1 MRTRGDAMALM
12 RAALTLG
19 RRARLRNPARRRL
32 PPLLFVTDPGRVPD
46 ILAAVRRLPRGAG
59 VVYRAF
65 GRADAV
71 DVGRALSD
79 LCRARGLTLLVG
91 DDEALAARIG
101 AAGLHLP
108 ERGLARARALRAR
121 RPQWIFTGAAH
132 SRAALAKAAAVGL
145 DAALVSPVFASRSP
159 SAGRPLGR
167 LRFAGLVRAARLPV
181 YALGGIDARSARG
194 LAATRAAGLAAAE
207 ALAYG

>member
-1 MRTRGDAMALM
+1 MGTRGEAMALM

-19 RRARLRNPARRRL
+19 RRARLRNPAWRRL
-32 PPLLFVTDPGRVPD
+32 PALLFVTDPGRVRDP
-46 ILAAVRRLPRGAG
+46 LAAVRRLPQGAG

-65 GRADAV
+65 GRADAL
-71 DVGRALSD
+71 DTGLALAT
-79 LCRARGLTLLVG
+79 LCRSRGLILLVG

-108 ERGLARARALRAR
+108 ERGLIRARAIRVR
-121 RPQWIFTGAAH
+121 RPLWMLTGAAH

-145 DAALVSPVFASRSP
+145 DAALVSPVFPSRSP

-167 LRFAGLVRAARLPV
+167 LRFAGLVRTARLPV
-181 YALGGIDARSARG
+181 YALGGIDPRTAQG
-194 LAATRAAGLAAAE
+194 LAGTGAAGLAAVE
-207 ALAYG
+207 ALK